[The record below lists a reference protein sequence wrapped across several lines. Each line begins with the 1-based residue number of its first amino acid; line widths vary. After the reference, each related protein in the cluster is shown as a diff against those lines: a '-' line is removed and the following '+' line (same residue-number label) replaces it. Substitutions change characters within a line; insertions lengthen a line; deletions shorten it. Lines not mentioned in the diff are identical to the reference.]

1 MMTSGI
7 DDAPLTL
14 QEACARYF
22 RGAIGPATLRAEAR
36 RGRLALMR
44 IGRTDF
50 VTPAAMREMMEKCRV
65 PQKEPAFGSTPPKEL
80 GSSGTEDRSFDAQ
93 AAARASANAL
103 KKRSATTSPKSSSQ
117 PPAKVI
123 SLASRSQKS

>member
-1 MMTSGI
+1 MTNVL

-65 PQKEPAFGSTPPKEL
+65 PQKAPASGSTPPNEP
-80 GSSGTEDRSFDAQ
+80 GSSETEERSSDAL
-93 AAARASANAL
+93 AAAKASANAL
-103 KKRSATTSPKSSSQ
+103 KKRSANTSPRNSDQ
-117 PPAKVI
+117 PSGKVI
-123 SLASRSQKS
+123 SLASRSQRS